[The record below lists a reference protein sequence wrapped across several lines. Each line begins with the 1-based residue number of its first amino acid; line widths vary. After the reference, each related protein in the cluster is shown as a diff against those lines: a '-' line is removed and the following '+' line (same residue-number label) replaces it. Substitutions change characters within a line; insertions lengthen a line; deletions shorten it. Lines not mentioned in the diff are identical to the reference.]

1 MQLGFRR
8 LLAVVAAVLRAR
20 RYLAAARRMGAVT
33 PITLDVSH
41 WGAPSAQIICQFDGT
56 QVRRR
61 VLTQEDALP
70 PRVGFNWNPKTSG
83 GAMLGWLTG
92 GDKFVV
98 RRIERRRALHV
109 EQIYPVHLL
118 SHRRTQIRGQAT
130 ETHRRTQIRG
140 QATEKHRRTQIRG
153 HRKTQRNTD
162 SGPQKNTDSGHKK
175 HRGTQIRA
183 TKDTEEHRHSHR
195 NTQTGHRRRGTDGM
209 AGRA

>member
-61 VLTQEDALP
+61 VLPQEDALP

-118 SHRRTQIRGQAT
+118 SHRRTQIRAT

-153 HRKTQRNTD
+153 HRK
-162 SGPQKNTDSGHKK
+162 

-195 NTQTGHRRRGTDGM
+195 NTQTDRSQEKRDRWNGWQGLKWLGYNP
-209 AGRA
+209 